1 MNDLPL
7 VFIIIS
13 ADQISNELH
22 VDLAHLASSKV
33 LGHVQT
39 MTYSKIKRNVAI
51 SKHFIISIK
60 NY

>member
-22 VDLAHLASSKV
+22 VDLAYLASSKV

-39 MTYSKIKRNVAI
+39 MTYSQIKRNIAI
-51 SKHFIISIK
+51 YKHFIISIE